1 MGKLLLGLDI
11 GTNYIKAAQI
21 IQENNLNRLLAAGYI
36 ATPMNMLASSNPRDE
51 QITANAVNRL
61 VHDMKISTMDTS
73 ASLPSSKVITR
84 VIEVPIMSEEE
95 LSSSIKWEAEQYI
108 PLPLNRVNIDYEVI
122 STNQETSKMKVLL
135 VAAPIS
141 IIEKYMRV
149 ISMAGLNPVALETE
163 ILAVG
168 RNITFNNPQLSN
180 ILVLTIGATTSEI
193 SILHNK
199 VLVYTKS
206 FAIGGNTFT
215 RAIAQELG
223 FELPQAEEYKK
234 NYGLDE
240 TKLEGKIAKTIY
252 PLFNSLITEMEKTIV
267 YFKEQ
272 YPTEEIKS
280 SIICGGEAK
289 LPGLV
294 MAITKYLGLD
304 TQISNPFEK
313 LNVDSNILSSLMP
326 EAPIYTVAVG
336 LALKDIE

>member
-1 MGKLLLGLDI
+1 MAKLLLGLDI
-11 GTNYIKAAQI
+11 GTDYIKAAQI
-21 IQENNLNRLLAAGYI
+21 LRENALNQLLAAGYI
-36 ATPMNMLASSNPRDE
+36 GSPIDILASSNPHNE
-51 QITANAVNRL
+51 QVLANAINRL

-108 PLPLNRVNIDYEVI
+108 PLPLNRVNIDYEII

-163 ILAVG
+163 ILAIG
-168 RNITFNNPQLSN
+168 RTITFGNPQLSN
-180 ILVLTIGATTSEI
+180 ALVLTIGATTTEI
-193 SILHNK
+193 AVLHNK
-199 VLVYTKS
+199 TFVYTKS
-206 FAIGGNTFT
+206 LPIGGNAMT

-223 FELPQAEEYKK
+223 FDLPQAEEYKK
-234 NYGLDE
+234 SYGLDE
-240 TKLEGKIAKTIY
+240 TKLEGKIAKTIF
-252 PLFNSLITEMEKTIV
+252 PLFNSIISETEKTLTF
-267 YFKEQ
+267 FKEQ
-272 YPTEEIKS
+272 YPGEEIKS
-280 SIICGGEAK
+280 SIICGGGAK

-294 MAITKYLGLD
+294 MAITKHLGLD
-304 TQISNPFEK
+304 TQVSNPFEK
-313 LNVDSNILSSLMP
+313 LTIDAKILPSLMP
-326 EAPIYTVAVG
+326 EAPLYTVAVG